1 MNEIETLEEKIQRV
15 KNEVIRITGLDVRFI
30 KNKKRLWEFDYNAN
44 CSRQIQMNNFCIMR
58 CR

>member
-30 KNKKRLWEFDYNAN
+30 KNKKDYGNLITMDKL
-44 CSRQIQMNNFCIMR
+44 Q
-58 CR
+58 